1 MQAVAMQPMLLD
13 DMAGRLALL
22 YCAFAIF
29 SLSAQTEASTRRMPT
44 QSSAKQYALKILFC
58 PVARQKDE
66 RAIETAATPWA
77 AGLA

>member
-1 MQAVAMQPMLLD
+1 MQAVAMQSVPLD

-44 QSSAKQYALKILFC
+44 QSAAKQWALDIVFVLSTVRRMSALMEK
-58 PVARQKDE
+58 P
-66 RAIETAATPWA
+66 ATP
-77 AGLA
+77 